1 MGLKVM
7 CAGCSKE
14 ERDIAENAVR
24 QALGKRA
31 QSGAWT
37 ISLVKITGRWSV
49 TVDEPSSGIRALT
62 LVAPQ
67 GRLRETIA
75 GALERPGDAVPER
88 AAAAGSAP
96 TPPPVRGRTPPP
108 AGQRTAPPARER
120 TPPPARARGGGGR
133 SPCQCEKCR
142 LDFVVIY
149 ETVRDEGETSAPVAC
164 PHCWHVNR
172 VLVGESAAESRDYR
186 AEKT

>member
-31 QSGAWT
+31 QNGAWM

-49 TVDEPSSGIRALT
+49 TVDEPTSGIRALT

-75 GALERPGDAVPER
+75 GALERPGDG
-88 AAAAGSAP
+88 AAEPPGPATATP
-96 TPPPVRGRTPPP
+96 TPPV
-108 AGQRTAPPARER
+108 RER
-120 TPPPARARGGGGR
+120 TPPPSRTAPPVRERTPPASRGKPASGR

-142 LDFVVIY
+142 QDFVVIY
-149 ETVRDEGETSAPVAC
+149 EAVRDEGEASAPVAC

-172 VLVGESAAESRDYR
+172 VLVGESAADSRDYR
-186 AEKT
+186 AEKA

>member
-75 GALERPGDAVPER
+75 GALERPEDAVPER
-88 AAAAGSAP
+88 AAGAGSAL
-96 TPPPVRGRTPPP
+96 TPPPVRERTPPP
-108 AGQRTAPPARER
+108 ARQR

-164 PHCWHVNR
+164 P
-172 VLVGESAAESRDYR
+172 
-186 AEKT
+186 

>member
-24 QALGKRA
+24 QALGKRT
-31 QSGAWT
+31 QNGAWMV
-37 ISLVKITGRWSV
+37 SLVKITGQWSV
-49 TVDEPSSGIRALT
+49 TVDEPTSGIRALT

-75 GALERPGDAVPER
+75 GALERPLDD
-88 AAAAGSAP
+88 AAARPGPGAASP
-96 TPPPVRGRTPPP
+96 T
-108 AGQRTAPPARER
+108 PPARER
-120 TPPPARARGGGGR
+120 TPPPSREQGAPPVRERTPPPPRGKPASGR

-149 ETVRDEGETSAPVAC
+149 EAVRDEGEASAPVAC

-172 VLVGESAAESRDYR
+172 VLVGESAADSRDYR
-186 AEKT
+186 AEKA

>member
-96 TPPPVRGRTPPP
+96 TPPPVRERTPPP

-133 SPCQCEKCR
+133 RPPPGGEGR
-142 LDFVVIY
+142 PGFFRFH
-149 ETVRDEGETSAPVAC
+149 ETGRGGGEADAPLGR
-164 PHCWHVNR
+164 PPR
-172 VLVGESAAESRDYR
+172 
-186 AEKT
+186 

>member
-24 QALGKRA
+24 QALGQRA
-31 QSGAWT
+31 QNGAWMV
-37 ISLVKITGRWSV
+37 SLVKITGRWSV
-49 TVDEPSSGIRALT
+49 TVDEPTSGIRALT

-75 GALERPGDAVPER
+75 GALERPGDTT
-88 AAAAGSAP
+88 AP
-96 TPPPVRGRTPPP
+96 RPGPAEVTPT
-108 AGQRTAPPARER
+108 PPARER
-120 TPPPARARGGGGR
+120 TPPPPQQRTAPPVHQRTPPLARGKAGSGR
-133 SPCQCEKCR
+133 SPGQCEKCR
-142 LDFVVIY
+142 QDFVVIF
-149 ETVRDEGETSAPVAC
+149 EAVRDEGEASAPVAC

-186 AEKT
+186 AEKM